1 MNRTCTWIDNRKK
14 EAETII
20 KEEELKFH
28 KAKMAMQAE
37 IHTAPH
43 PQKANSDIQAKL
55 PKLVIT
61 KFDGSFMDWPRFWGQ
76 FSETIDKTG
85 VASITK
91 FSYLRELLD
100 TKAKRTIE
108 ALPFTSEGY
117 NRAKS
122 MLLEKYGKES
132 EIVKAYTK
140 EILDLPTVPN
150 ASPKKISEFSGKLTY
165 CVQALQTMKKLE
177 QVNGTVS
184 MTLDKLPAIRGD
196 LVRTDSGW
204 EKWDFAQL
212 SEAIRLWIRR
222 NPVDQREREQ
232 EQPGK
237 RNIRPQMHQSRM
249 FHARHDA
256 NSKPRCWPC
265 VYCGEDHRAAECT
278 KVISVADRRQ
288 ILINKRLCFNCTTG
302 NHRAIYCPSKSGCQN
317 CHKRHHTSICEM
329 RTQESNQTTPSRGV
343 ALTTNQTGE
352 GLFPVIVIE
361 VNGIKCRALI
371 DSGAGSSY
379 VSAKLIEL
387 LRVKPTEVQTKTIDM
402 LMTSKVA
409 KRLYRFTWYLAAGS
423 TPESKLKRNQES
435 DKKPSQ

>member
-1 MNRTCTWIDNRKK
+1 MEATEASLDIKFTQLKMAIGKTNTIIEAGKTEAIERHLSTLRSLTTEINRMRLEVEATKIGAKEELADIEEWNTAIDAQLEEADSEVNKTRTWIDNRKK
-14 EAETII
+14 EAEAII

-132 EIVKAYTK
+132 EIVKVYTK

-150 ASPKKISEFSGKLTY
+150 ASPKKISEFSEKLTY
-165 CVQALQTMKKLE
+165 YVQALQTMKKLE

-212 SEAIRLWIRR
+212 SEAIRCGYEGILWT
-222 NPVDQREREQ
+222 NANVNKNSQ
-232 EQPGK
+232 GK
-237 RNIRPQMHQSRM
+237 GTY
-249 FHARHDA
+249 A
-256 NSKPRCWPC
+256 PRCTNQ
-265 VYCGEDHRAAECT
+265 ECFT
-278 KVISVADRRQ
+278 RV
-288 ILINKRLCFNCTTG
+288 
-302 NHRAIYCPSKSGCQN
+302 
-317 CHKRHHTSICEM
+317 
-329 RTQESNQTTPSRGV
+329 TTPTRS
-343 ALTTNQTGE
+343 
-352 GLFPVIVIE
+352 PVVGHVCTAVKIT
-361 VNGIKCRALI
+361 
-371 DSGAGSSY
+371 
-379 VSAKLIEL
+379 EL
-387 LRVKPTEVQTKTIDM
+387 PNVQK
-402 LMTSKVA
+402 
-409 KRLYRFTWYLAAGS
+409 
-423 TPESKLKRNQES
+423 
-435 DKKPSQ
+435 